1 MKPLSIIT
9 KDVFEKIFNER
20 NYNPPPPDA
29 EFDEEFD
36 GALEELR
43 KILLDHAKPEDFF
56 LYESH
61 NRARFLDAAF
71 SSEGYL
77 QKALVDDVQRW
88 LKSTE
93 QEWMV
98 SLWEACFLLV
108 TRDQILG
115 FDPTQENAA
124 FAELVALMNSPSG
137 GQS

>member
-1 MKPLSIIT
+1 MNPLSIIT
-9 KDVFEKIFNER
+9 EDVFAKVFNER
-20 NYNPPPPDA
+20 NYNPPLDDA

-36 GALEELR
+36 SALEGLR
-43 KILLDHAKPEDFF
+43 KILMRHAKPEDFF

-61 NRARFLDAAF
+61 NRARFLDVAF
-71 SSEGYL
+71 NSEGYL
-77 QKALVDDVQRW
+77 LKALVDDVQRW
-88 LKSTE
+88 LRSME

-115 FDPTQENAA
+115 FDPTQDDPA
-124 FAELVALMNSPSG
+124 FAKLVALMNGPSS